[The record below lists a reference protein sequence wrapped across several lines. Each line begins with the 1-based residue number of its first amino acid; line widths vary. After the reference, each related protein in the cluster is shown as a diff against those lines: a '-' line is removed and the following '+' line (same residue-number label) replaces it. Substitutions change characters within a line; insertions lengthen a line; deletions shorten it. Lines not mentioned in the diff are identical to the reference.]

1 MTFIRIFGAVLI
13 LCGSAGFGFGAA
25 WQMKRTVSQLEMLG
39 TAMHLMEC
47 ELSFISPPL
56 PRLMR
61 TVSKDTQGAVS
72 VLFANYAKLLSN
84 PATRDTEE
92 AMRKALEM
100 TKRLS
105 LPSGTVFSLLE
116 FSQTL
121 GRYDLPGQL
130 SALASARSRLS
141 GQLEHLR
148 SEQKDRC
155 RTYQT
160 LGICA
165 GLAVVILIL

>member
-1 MTFIRIFGAVLI
+1 MMIRVFGAALVVL
-13 LCGSAGFGFGAA
+13 GSALFGFGAA
-25 WQMKRTVSQLEMLG
+25 RQIKRTVSQLEMLD

-47 ELSFISPPL
+47 ELSFVSPPL

-61 TVSKDTQGAVS
+61 TVSKDTQGPVS
-72 VLFANYAKLLSN
+72 ALFANYAKLLSD
-84 PATRDTEE
+84 PSTKDTEE

-105 LPSGTVFSLLE
+105 LPAGTVFSLLE

-130 SALASARSRLS
+130 SALSSARCRLS
-141 GQLEHLR
+141 GQLERLR

-155 RTYQT
+155 KTYQT
-160 LGICA
+160 LSICA